1 MSDLVYL
8 KDEGVN
14 AIHPEFK
21 RRFATVKANF
31 FSRNPDLWPVFHEP
45 GFATLN
51 EFRARGFGPGGAAQ
65 CWPDG
70 RARLA
75 DLCETMPVP
84 QAMRTPGEP
93 MAELLFAGALSK
105 DWENPSSV
113 ENVITMSADPAIY
126 GAQMGIL
133 ANPNLVYS
141 EYAGVA
147 EELEKKVVRQIALL
161 AGYDPARATGIF
173 TRGGRFVTSMA
184 TCSASA
190 RACHR
195 PSTRGS
201 ATIRITASSTPKAA
215 TTPTSPTSP
224 CSGSTS
230 RTRPSASRL
239 ARTTTSISTTSSA
252 P

>member
-8 KDEGVN
+8 KDESVN
-14 AIHPEFK
+14 AVHPEFSS
-21 RRFATVKANF
+21 RFAAVKANF
-31 FSRNPDLWPVFHEP
+31 FSRNPNLWPVFREP

-51 EFRARGFGPGGAAQ
+51 EFRARGLAPDARLNA
-65 CWPDG
+65 WPDG

-75 DLCETMPVP
+75 NLCETMPVP
-84 QAMRTPGEP
+84 ATMRTPGEP
-93 MAELLFAGALSK
+93 MAELLFAAALSK

-126 GAQMGIL
+126 GAQLGIL

-161 AGYDPARATGIF
+161 AGYDPERATGIF
-173 TRGGRFVTSMA
+173 TQGGTFCNLMA
-184 TCSASA
+184 TCSAFA
-190 RACHR
+190 KACRR

-201 ATIRITASSTPKAA
+201 ATIRITASSTPRAV

-224 CSGSTS
+224 CSGRYREQDHPHSG
-230 RTRPSASRL
+230 R
-239 ARTTTSISTTSSA
+239 
-252 P
+252 

>member
-1 MSDLVYL
+1 MNHLVYL

-14 AIHPEFK
+14 AVSPEFA
-21 RRFATVKANF
+21 RRFATVKAHF
-31 FSRNPDLWPVFHEP
+31 FSRNPDLWPVFREP

-51 EFRARGFGPGGAAQ
+51 EFRARGLAPDARLNA
-65 CWPDG
+65 WPDG

-84 QAMRTPGEP
+84 AQMRTPGEP
-93 MAELLFAGALSK
+93 MTELLFAGALSK

-161 AGYDPARATGIF
+161 AGYDPVRATGIF
-173 TRGGRFVTSMA
+173 TQGGD
-184 TCSASA
+184 
-190 RACHR
+190 
-195 PSTRGS
+195 
-201 ATIRITASSTPKAA
+201 
-215 TTPTSPTSP
+215 
-224 CSGSTS
+224 
-230 RTRPSASRL
+230 L
-239 ARTTTSISTTSSA
+239 L
-252 P
+252 